1 MFNICQVILAVT
13 VTLAFAMSAPI
24 AVEAQSLTERD
35 TKEIADYVL
44 TDAALANYTKA
55 VHNLHPL
62 KGQLQQDCDR
72 EDAQDS
78 LNDMVARMDAVPA
91 VQAALKAAGM
101 TAREYILFSFSLF
114 QNGMAVWAIDQSG
127 GEMLPGIKPENV
139 DFYRAHK
146 IDVEK
151 LGELTREMDCDNQ

>member
-13 VTLAFAMSAPI
+13 VTFALAMSAPL

-35 TKEIADYVL
+35 TKEVADYVL
-44 TDAALANYTKA
+44 TDATLAKYTKA

-62 KGQLQQDCDR
+62 KEQLQQDCDR

-78 LNDMVARMDAVPA
+78 LNDMAARMDAVPA
-91 VQAALKAAGM
+91 VHSALKAAGM

-114 QNGMAVWAIDQSG
+114 QNGMTVWTIDQSG
-127 GEMLPGIKPENV
+127 GALPPGTNPANIT
-139 DFYRAHK
+139 FYRAHK
-146 IDVEK
+146 AELEK
-151 LGELTREMDCDNQ
+151 LGELTSEMDCDN